1 MNRPETIEEAEERWG
16 RPRALPEVVVYYDH
30 EYSEKPDRMR
40 VSFSDGSSAVYEL
53 RIEQPQPHPLIV
65 ENIQIIR
72 RMKPT
77 YNNQPIRRR
86 RNA

>member
-16 RPRALPEVVVYYDH
+16 RPRALPEVVGYYDH
-30 EYSEKPDRMR
+30 EYSEKPDRVR

-53 RIEQPQPHPLIV
+53 RIEQPHPLIV
-65 ENIQIIR
+65 ENIRIIR

-77 YNNQPIRRR
+77 YNNQPMRRR